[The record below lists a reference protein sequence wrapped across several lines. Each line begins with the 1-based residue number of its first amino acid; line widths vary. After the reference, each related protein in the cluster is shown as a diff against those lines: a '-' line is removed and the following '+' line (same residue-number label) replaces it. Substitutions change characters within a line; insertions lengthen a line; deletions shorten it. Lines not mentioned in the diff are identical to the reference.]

1 MFTYYITQNSLSS
14 HGEILQL
21 LVGSKF
27 QGNHKD
33 KKKDKKQTGHKDSH
47 QGIFQTTKE
56 CQIKIC
62 F

>member
-1 MFTYYITQNSLSS
+1 MFTYYVTQNSLSS
-14 HGEILQL
+14 QGQILQL

-27 QGNHKD
+27 QGIHKD
-33 KKKDKKQTGHKDSH
+33 KKKDKKQTKHQDSH

-56 CQIKIC
+56 CQIKIY